1 MRTDDRSPDE
11 KGAHS
16 APYGKSRVLAVLYV
30 LALLLPL
37 HLAAFAAAH
46 PPQQSFRLSWEWQVP
61 GGEFQSASLSAGED
75 CIVVTTDAGVS
86 VLNMNGSL
94 RWQRV
99 FSGINPW
106 MTATSAAAPAGCEW
120 VAVVGSS
127 SYKYVWVM
135 ERKGPIHFFRTQG
148 TPEGVAVSHHG
159 DRIAVGTADEHLY
172 LLDPQAGLLFDRKTG
187 YADSLAFSKTDSH
200 LIVTYGRAGLYT
212 RDGEPV
218 WFAKVGDRLSAS
230 TDLKWF
236 LVSGQPNH
244 GPANG
249 SIALL
254 DQNGKVV
261 WSREGTGPEGVM
273 APDGSYFVVTDY
285 LCPPKALCY
294 GEDVVPGFQILR
306 PDGSLILGRSWPDGH
321 VFAIADDGR
330 AFLQYAYGKREGIYC
345 LSPEGEVLWQ
355 FPEPTQPEQVLPLR
369 NFSAF
374 LILPPKYSSG
384 NALQLYVRR

>member
-1 MRTDDRSPDE
+1 MWWT
-11 KGAHS
+11 
-16 APYGKSRVLAVLYV
+16 
-30 LALLLPL
+30 LLLPL
-37 HLAAFAAAH
+37 HLATFAAASPPKAPAH
-46 PPQQSFRLSWEWQVP
+46 PPPQTFRLSWEREIP
-61 GGEFQSASLSAGED
+61 GAFQSASLSAGED

-86 VLNMNGSL
+86 VLNVNGSL
-94 RWQRV
+94 RWQRI

-120 VAVVGSS
+120 VAVVGDS

-172 LLDPQAGLLFDRKTG
+172 LLDPQAGLLFDRESG
-187 YADSLAFSKTDSH
+187 YAYSLAFSKTDSH

-218 WFAKVGDRLSAS
+218 WIAEVGDTLSAS
-230 TDLKWF
+230 TELKWF

-244 GPANG
+244 GPG
-249 SIALL
+249 IGRIALL

-261 WSREGTGPEGVM
+261 WSREGNEPMGLI
-273 APDGSYFVVTDY
+273 APDGSSFVVTDRV
-285 LCPPKALCY
+285 CPPPEVCY
-294 GEDVVPGFQILR
+294 GENVVAGFQVLR
-306 PDGSLILGRSWPDGH
+306 PDGNLISDRSWPDGH

-330 AFLQYAYGKREGIYC
+330 SFLQYAYGKREGIYC
-345 LSPEGEVLWQ
+345 LSPEGELLWQ
-355 FPEPTQPEQVLPLR
+355 FPEPTQPDQVLAFR

-374 LILPPKYSSG
+374 LVLPPRYSSG